1 MRGKLT
7 LSQSIANENN
17 NNQEFTWQELNN
29 KTRLTKV
36 CEALDINAKILDF
49 PSNGFAIES
58 LEQSRISFLL
68 KGS

>member
-1 MRGKLT
+1 MRGKLA
-7 LSQSIANENN
+7 LSQPIANENN
-17 NNQEFTWQELNN
+17 NNQEVAQQELNN

-36 CEALDINAKILDF
+36 CEALDVDAKILHF

-58 LEQSRISFLL
+58 LEQSRTSFLL